1 MMRPLLERLE
11 ARAAAGRPVTV
22 ALAGAGRFGTSIA
35 AQMAQMDGLR
45 LAAVADPDA
54 QNGADALRAAGWADE
69 QWERCE
75 SAAAAVFSVRPSG
88 LRRHRRAARWQAG
101 CIGRGSESE

>member
-35 AQMAQMDGLR
+35 AQIAQIDGLR

-54 QNGADALRAAGWADE
+54 RNGAEALCAAGWADD
-69 QWERCE
+69 QWQRCE
-75 SAAAAVFSVRPSG
+75 RRGLGAGVR
-88 LRRHRRAARWQAG
+88 
-101 CIGRGSESE
+101 